1 MRSVKV
7 GKFYK
12 VTGRG
17 LFEVIGG
24 LLRDGD
30 VVQVVNPPGGRT
42 GGRLRHVI
50 TPSGQITFCN
60 ICFLAPYKGK

>member
-30 VVQVVNPPGGRT
+30 VVQVVNPPGGRK
-42 GGRLRHVI
+42 GGQLRHVMNAK
-50 TPSGQITFCN
+50 GEVTFCN
-60 ICFLAPYKGK
+60 ICFLEPYKGK